1 MRLIFNKIWQF
12 KLPVML
18 VGIIIFA
25 AAVGPHLGHEAQS
38 GLYTISLVFKEL
50 LVFVLPFIIFS
61 LILSSIAHLK
71 QGAIRLIVILLPLM
85 CLSNWL
91 SIWIGYGSG
100 SLIVNKFSLADVA
113 NLSTRN
119 LEPLFNFAMPTW
131 VSTKAAMALAMVFG
145 LASSWLFADF
155 GQRVSHVCSK
165 ITAFILTKLV
175 IRFLPV
181 MILGYA
187 IKIQYDD
194 MLEALVN
201 HYTFIFLAVTGI
213 LFAYVSLLYV
223 VVNKFKIREWWP
235 SMRNMFPPVITGL
248 STLSSAAAM
257 PLTLIAVRKNVHNP
271 DVANFVIPTTVNFHH
286 IGDVIAMTIFSIAVM
301 ATYNYPI
308 PSPMEFFA
316 FSFYYMLGR
325 FSVAGIPGGGFF
337 VLIPLL
343 TEFFGFTPVM
353 LGLVQTLNLMFDA
366 IITGVNIFGNG
377 VFAILFNK
385 IYDWTKKCRC
395 FKGRYAEA

>member
-1 MRLIFNKIWQF
+1 MRVIFNKIWQF

-18 VGIIIFA
+18 LGIICFA
-25 AAVGPHLGHEAQS
+25 ALVGPHLEHGIQS

-50 LVFVLPFIIFS
+50 LVFVLPFIVFS
-61 LILSSIAHLK
+61 LILSSMAHLK

-91 SIWIGYGSG
+91 CIWIGYGSG
-100 SLIVNKFSLADVA
+100 AMIVSNFSLADVA

-119 LEPLFNFAMPTW
+119 LEPLFNFVMPGW
-131 VSTKAAMALAMVFG
+131 ISIKLAMALSIVFG
-145 LASSWLFADF
+145 LVSSWLFNEF
-155 GQRVSHVCSK
+155 GQRVSHVCNK

-175 IRFLPV
+175 IRFLPL

-194 MLEALVN
+194 MLEALVS
-201 HYTFIFLAVTGI
+201 HYTYIFIVVTGI
-213 LFAYVSLLYV
+213 LLSYSALFYLVANVFNLK
-223 VVNKFKIREWWP
+223 NWWS
-235 SMRNMFPPVITGL
+235 SMRNMFPPFITGI

-257 PLTLIAVRKNVHNP
+257 PFTLIAVRKNVHNP
-271 DVANFVIPTTVNFHH
+271 DVVNFVIPTTVNFHH

-308 PSPMEFFA
+308 PSPAEFFA

-325 FSVAGIPGGGFF
+325 FSVAGIPGGGYF
-337 VLIPLL
+337 VLVPLL
-343 TEFFGFTPVM
+343 SEFFGFTPVM

-366 IITGVNIFGNG
+366 IITGINIFGNG
-377 VFAILFNK
+377 GFAILFNK

-395 FKGRYAEA
+395 FKRRYSEA